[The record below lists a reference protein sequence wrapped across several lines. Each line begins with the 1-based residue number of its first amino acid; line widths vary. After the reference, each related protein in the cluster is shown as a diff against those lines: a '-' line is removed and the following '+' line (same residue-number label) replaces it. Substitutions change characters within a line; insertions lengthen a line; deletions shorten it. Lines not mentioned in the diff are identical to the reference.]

1 MTADRPALAAL
12 VAAALGCAA
21 APPPQPAMV
30 TPVTTSLEALEAD
43 SVADAF
49 IARLVASES
58 ALEEPDSLFA
68 NEALVVADGELRR
81 SVPRLAGV
89 GLGGALHLVTTRVS
103 ASGAYVWGVIEYR
116 WLPMFESDA
125 VRVGVATVVIA
136 RLRDGSWRIVHLH
149 SSSPTP
155 LPLTPRPEPP
165 DTMGDPG
172 RGGGI

>member
-1 MTADRPALAAL
+1 MTLRCAAIAALA
-12 VAAALGCAA
+12 VATLGCAA
-21 APPPQPAMV
+21 TPPPEPAMV

-43 SVADAF
+43 SVAEEF

-68 NEALVVADGELRR
+68 PEALVIADGELRR

-89 GLGGALHLVTTRVS
+89 GLGGTLQLVTTRVS

-125 VRVGVATVVIA
+125 VRVGVATVMVA

-149 SSSPTP
+149 SSSPAP

-165 DTMGDPG
+165 DTTGDPG
-172 RGGGI
+172 RGGGN